1 MVTSAQGARTA
12 VSGGKNFKINSNRA
26 SSKLTRT
33 TAASANNTR
42 NQMSTSFN
50 QNNRSTKNQSAV
62 GTMIKPGSIQNNKEE
77 HFKTAGD
84 ILNYP
89 YSFDQRS
96 GDDMT

>member
-50 QNNRSTKNQSAV
+50 NNRSTKNQSAV
-62 GTMIKPGSIQNNKEE
+62 GTMVKPGSI
-77 HFKTAGD
+77 
-84 ILNYP
+84 
-89 YSFDQRS
+89 
-96 GDDMT
+96 